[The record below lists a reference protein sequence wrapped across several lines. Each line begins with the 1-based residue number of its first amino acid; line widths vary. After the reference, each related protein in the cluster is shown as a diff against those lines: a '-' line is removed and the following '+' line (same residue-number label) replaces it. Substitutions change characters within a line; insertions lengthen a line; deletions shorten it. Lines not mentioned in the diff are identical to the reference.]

1 MLNIEHLS
9 VTLDGKQILEDISFK
24 LRPHRLTAL
33 VGRNGSGKSTLL
45 GCVNQQISYTGLI
58 TENGRD
64 LAKLHPRQRAKAI
77 AILPQ
82 TMSAPTVTVEEMVAF
97 GRTPYLDF
105 TGRLREDDRIAVQK
119 AMSEAQVDDLKAR
132 TVDTLSGG
140 ERQRVALAMIL
151 AQDTPIA
158 LLDEP
163 TAHMD
168 LGFETAFLEQLRLLR
183 EKNSKTFLV
192 ILHDLSMAVRY
203 ADDIL
208 VLDRGRLC
216 FAGTVE
222 SCLEQRILEETFH
235 LKQYSIEENGEKRIF
250 FSGE

>member
-1 MLNIEHLS
+1 
-9 VTLDGKQILEDISFK
+9 
-24 LRPHRLTAL
+24 
-33 VGRNGSGKSTLL
+33 
-45 GCVNQQISYTGLI
+45 
-58 TENGRD
+58 
-64 LAKLHPRQRAKAI
+64 
-77 AILPQ
+77 
-82 TMSAPTVTVEEMVAF
+82 
-97 GRTPYLDF
+97 
-105 TGRLREDDRIAVQK
+105 
-119 AMSEAQVDDLKAR
+119 MSEAQVEDLR
-132 TVDTLSGG
+132 TRVVDTLSGG

-168 LGFETAFLEQLRLLR
+168 LGFEAAFLKQLRLLR

-208 VLDRGRLC
+208 VLDSGKLR

-222 SCLEQRILEETFH
+222 SCLEQEVLEDTFQ
-235 LKQYSIEENGEKRIF
+235 LKRYSIEETGKKRIF